1 MYPPT
6 HSLQKF
12 KTTIKG
18 RAKLGI
24 EAFAEAMMIVPKTL
38 AENSGF
44 DVQDSVIKL
53 VDEHVV
59 RLTFFI
65 FHLVDTPQK
74 SVVSWAAVAR
84 AGPCGAFY
92 SCVCFCFLRCA
103 AELAVAVDEEFA
115 RLCRRRTAAAVSAL
129 LCLSYPAFR
138 WTWLPSPNHIS
149 KTDGSPCQH
158 GIKLPL
164 LALQQ

>member
-59 RLTFFI
+59 RLTFSFFI
-65 FHLVDTPQK
+65 
-74 SVVSWAAVAR
+74 SWIPHKRVLLAGPR
-84 AGPCGAFY
+84 SHAGPCGAFIRVFVFVFCGALLSWLSLLTRNSRGFVDAGCC
-92 SCVCFCFLRCA
+92 SCVG
-103 AELAVAVDEEFA
+103 VAV
-115 RLCRRRTAAAVSAL
+115 
-129 LCLSYPAFR
+129 P
-138 WTWLPSPNHIS
+138 
-149 KTDGSPCQH
+149 
-158 GIKLPL
+158 
-164 LALQQ
+164 

>member
-1 MYPPT
+1 MLSVPFLIFFMFTYLHMCPLMFLSCDCASRLSHACSPPN
-6 HSLQKF
+6 SLQKF

-59 RLTFFI
+59 SSILSF
-65 FHLVDTPQK
+65 LVRQ
-74 SVVSWAAVAR
+74 
-84 AGPCGAFY
+84 
-92 SCVCFCFLRCA
+92 
-103 AELAVAVDEEFA
+103 
-115 RLCRRRTAAAVSAL
+115 
-129 LCLSYPAFR
+129 
-138 WTWLPSPNHIS
+138 
-149 KTDGSPCQH
+149 
-158 GIKLPL
+158 
-164 LALQQ
+164 